1 MTFTHHLY
9 FRRCCQEVR
18 SVLKSRRPSIKPWW
32 TPWVTAK
39 KRHFHACTW
48 IQNLTKF
55 NFFFNSHFCFPVC
68 PLSIYIFYFIFDHL
82 CFVLAALYFYFWHL
96 QHKQTLR
103 HPIRC
108 QTAHVH
114 NPRAATSNDPFHS
127 STFTHFIVSGWRILL
142 MRRESGENSSGF
154 LFSLSNWLKWSSLHA
169 SLGRKTN

>member
-18 SVLKSRRPSIKPWW
+18 SVLKSRRPSIEPWW

-39 KRHFHACTW
+39 KRHFHAWTW

-55 NFFFNSHFCFPVC
+55 NFFLIVIFVF
-68 PLSIYIFYFIFDHL
+68 LSVLCQYIFFILFLITLTLHSS
-82 CFVLAALYFYFWHL
+82 CFWHL